1 MTTHATDLRCP
12 RCGAHAPSGAQ
23 WCSLCFSDLRVSAAD
38 PEPIP
43 EVVTEAASVSPV
55 EEPAQVAPS
64 RDARPRGKHAR
75 RAAAD
80 VDKPAADVEAQAAQL
95 LAQLAA
101 SESGAPLGRYS
112 GFVDTPAKKVGLM
125 VGGAVVAMLVLFLL
139 MAIVGMVL

>member
-1 MTTHATDLRCP
+1 MATHATDLRCP

-23 WCSLCFSDLRVSAAD
+23 WCSLCFADLRASEDAPV
-38 PEPIP
+38 PTP

-55 EEPAQVAPS
+55 EVSGREAPAPDVRS
-64 RDARPRGKHAR
+64 RGKHAR
-75 RAAAD
+75 RSVAPAQD
-80 VDKPAADVEAQAAQL
+80 PAADVEAQAAQL

-125 VGGAVVAMLVLFLL
+125 MGGAVVAMLVLFVL
-139 MAIVGMVL
+139 MALIGMVL